1 MLSNVQSTISSV
13 ISGVG
18 NLVLLYVGIMQVIN
32 NNMTLGS
39 FMAFNTLAG
48 YFMDPI
54 GNLVSLQLSIQEAN
68 ISMKRLSEIMDYERE
83 QKSDAP
89 EECGKEERHIVEDA
103 AINMHD
109 IIGKIEDEWRGIHRT
124 GKQKIVHEKSGSTM
138 TQNR

>member
-1 MLSNVQSTISSV
+1 MNPLRHVEQ
-13 ISGVG
+13 
-18 NLVLLYVGIMQVIN
+18 
-32 NNMTLGS
+32 
-39 FMAFNTLAG
+39 
-48 YFMDPI
+48 D
-54 GNLVSLQLSIQEAN
+54 
-68 ISMKRLSEIMDYERE
+68 ERE

-138 TQNR
+138 TRNR